1 MSFDVQ
7 MQYIKNLIWK
17 NKERISKAE
26 NCNAEATYVL
36 YDHIN
41 EYIKEV
47 VDKKYISGGGKI
59 IILGGI
65 QINVEPDD
73 YFEPKCFIVMDT
85 NGEKSRLDDLKAF
98 DKVDTPQ

>member
-17 NKERISKAE
+17 NKERILKAE

-36 YDHIN
+36 YDHIH

-47 VDKKYISGGGKI
+47 VDKKYISGGKGKI

-73 YFEPKCFIVMDT
+73 YFEPKCFIVLEA

-98 DKVDTPQ
+98 DRIDAQ